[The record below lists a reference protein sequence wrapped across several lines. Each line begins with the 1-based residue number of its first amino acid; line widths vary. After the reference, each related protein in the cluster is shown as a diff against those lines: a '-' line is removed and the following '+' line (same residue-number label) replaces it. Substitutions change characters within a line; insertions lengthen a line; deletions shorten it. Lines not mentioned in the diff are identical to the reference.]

1 MKLLI
6 DANLSPRV
14 ATTLGERG
22 YEATHVGEIG
32 LLSASDTTI
41 MSAAVQLGAA
51 VATADTDFPM
61 LLALAGHT
69 RPSIVL
75 LRRISGLSPAEQ
87 VSLLLEC
94 LPSVE
99 PSITAGSIVTV
110 SPERVRVH
118 ALPIN

>member
-41 MSAAVQLGAA
+41 MPAAVQLGAA
-51 VATADTDFPM
+51 VETADTDFPM
-61 LLALAGHT
+61 LLALAGHK

-75 LRRISGLSPAEQ
+75 LRRIHRHG
-87 VSLLLEC
+87 
-94 LPSVE
+94 E
-99 PSITAGSIVTV
+99 PGASACTCTPDQLTDPCSNDPPPEVAGYSAT
-110 SPERVRVH
+110 RT
-118 ALPIN
+118 